1 MNNNTNVS
9 LSPNGS
15 TLDETNSNAFVILSI
30 VELILYSLTV
40 LLAFAYTILII
51 VRPAF
56 RRNKLN
62 WFIVNICLQSAVFSL
77 VIQPLIIE
85 QVSNISSALP
95 CRIQGYLIIMAVC
108 QMLYSH
114 CVASVCRLL
123 SVVYANKHLF
133 RSSAFTWICMA
144 TGWLVS
150 FSLAVPY
157 LVFDDFGCS
166 RDPAA
171 GFLSY
176 YTIATSLALPM
187 AIVGVCN
194 TRILWF
200 VRRSSRQVH
209 GEAAKKKGPHGRDL

>member
-15 TLDETNSNAFVILSI
+15 TLDGVNLNDIVIPSI
-30 VELILYSLTV
+30 IELILYLLTV
-40 LLAFAYTILII
+40 LLAFAYTGLITI
-51 VRPAF
+51 RPAF

-85 QVSNISSALP
+85 QVFNISSALP
-95 CRIQGYLIIMAVC
+95 CRLQGYLIIMAVC

-150 FSLAVPY
+150 FSLATPY
-157 LVFDDFGCS
+157 IFVSMASDARVTIKG
-166 RDPAA
+166 
-171 GFLSY
+171 GFSPIIPL
-176 YTIATSLALPM
+176 LR
-187 AIVGVCN
+187 V
-194 TRILWF
+194 
-200 VRRSSRQVH
+200 
-209 GEAAKKKGPHGRDL
+209 